1 MVTKRRGEEKII
13 DPDRKSIP
21 WGVERTLCVNIWYA
35 EFWFI
40 FSKQKVFKQLER
52 KAKFKIPNKK
62 QVMYYVS
69 LQTS

>member
-21 WGVERTLCVNIWYA
+21 WGAERTLCVNIWYA
-35 EFWFI
+35 EFGFI